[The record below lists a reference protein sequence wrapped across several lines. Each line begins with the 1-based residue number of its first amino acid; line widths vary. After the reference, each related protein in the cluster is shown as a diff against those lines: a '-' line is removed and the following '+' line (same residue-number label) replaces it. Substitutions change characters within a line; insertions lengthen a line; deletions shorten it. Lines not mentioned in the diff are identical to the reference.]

1 MISSQLNKIQAQI
14 HLAEITHNRI
24 AHSVNLLAVSKT
36 KPASDI
42 ACAYR
47 AGQRHFGENYVQE
60 ALLKQ
65 DCLSAFNITWHFI
78 GPIQSNKTKMLATK
92 FDWVH
97 SVDDVKI
104 AQRLSAQ
111 RPDFLA
117 PLNICIQVNISDEES
132 KSGVKL
138 HELPDLIATV
148 STLPNLALRG
158 VMAIP
163 SPQSN
168 FYAQREPYKKLV
180 SAVNALNIPEL
191 TAFSFGMSDDLEA
204 AIAEG
209 STWVRIGTAL
219 FGSRN
224 YTSSH

>member
-1 MISSQLNKIQAQI
+1 MISSQLIKIQTQI
-14 HLAEITHNRI
+14 HLAEIKHQRI
-24 AHSVNLLAVSKT
+24 RRSVNLLAVSKT

-65 DCLSAFNITWHFI
+65 NCLSAFDITWHFI
-78 GPIQSNKTKMLATK
+78 GPIQSNKTKVLATK

-104 AQRLSAQ
+104 ARRLSAQ
-111 RPDFLA
+111 RPDFLP

-138 HELPDLIATV
+138 HELPEFIETV
-148 STLPNLALRG
+148 STFPNLALRG

-163 SPQSN
+163 APQSN
-168 FYAQREPYKKLV
+168 FCAQREPYQTLV
-180 SAVNALNIPEL
+180 STVNALNRPEL
-191 TAFSFGMSDDLEA
+191 TTFSFGMSDDLEA

-224 YTSSH
+224 YNSSH